1 MVAAGNDKE
10 FGRALQ
16 LAIQLDKP
24 PFYACRVWPKVHYC
38 MGGVGIAAG
47 EVTGGAHGASRL
59 GGCAIADGLV
69 FGRIAADTAVAAKP
83 AAL

>member
-1 MVAAGNDKE
+1 MVHAPGEEAHHLGAQHGMGAVGKGQQGTE
-10 FGRALQ
+10 GAL
-16 LAIQLDKP
+16 D
-24 PFYACRVWPKVHYC
+24 
-38 MGGVGIAAG
+38 AG

-69 FGRIAADTAVAAKP
+69 FGRIAADTGVAAKP